1 MINLD
6 EVSSIKFNFG
16 STEYR
21 LRFKKV
27 FSSLLSSTEFVN
39 IIKISIVM

>member
-1 MINLD
+1 MISLD

-21 LRFKKV
+21 LKFKKV
-27 FSSLLSSTEFVN
+27 FSSLLSSIEFVT
-39 IIKISIVM
+39 IIKSSIVM